1 MFLLVSFAI
10 AGVINSN
17 KVAYAVAGS
26 IRVATLEA
34 VVNNAVVSG
43 SLPNSAV
50 PHQGGLVGVL
60 VEGKFD
66 IVGQFGFIQ
75 NTDVGFEFIK
85 TTDLD
90 KLLFLLAI

>member
-1 MFLLVSFAI
+1 MFLLVSLAI

-50 PHQGGLVGVL
+50 PH
-60 VEGKFD
+60 
-66 IVGQFGFIQ
+66 
-75 NTDVGFEFIK
+75 
-85 TTDLD
+85 
-90 KLLFLLAI
+90 